1 MCGGGLSDNET
12 LSFAKV
18 KFNAEKAPAGLDCS
32 RPYWF
37 ISEIPF
43 LKAGDTVLAPSRLG
57 ERCEAVV
64 LRVDNADEQT
74 PPFPIKTMKKLISKL

>member
-64 LRVDNADEQT
+64 LRVDNTDEQT

>member
-1 MCGGGLSDNET
+1 MCGGGLRDNET

-18 KFNAEKAPAGLDCS
+18 KFNAEKAPVGLDCS

-43 LKAGDTVLAPSRLG
+43 LKAGDTVLAPAAFVA
-57 ERCEAVV
+57 ECEAVV
-64 LRVDNADEQT
+64 LRVDNASEQT
-74 PPFPIKTMKKLISKL
+74 PPFPIKTMKKLIKKI

>member
-1 MCGGGLSDNET
+1 MCGGGLRDNET

-18 KFNAEKAPAGLDCS
+18 KFAPEKAPAGLDCS

-43 LKAGDTVLAPSRLG
+43 LKAGDIVLAPALSG
-57 ERCEAVV
+57 TECEAVV
-64 LRVDNADEQT
+64 LRVDNASEQT
-74 PPFPIKTMKKLISKL
+74 PPFPIKSMKKLIKKI